1 MNPSTSFTTLASLS
15 QLPEASIAVCAH
27 DAGAAS
33 HIAAWMSPISSKLRL
48 CISGPAKVL
57 FSKRLD
63 KNCRQFLELDEALN
77 GAKVLISGTGWESDL
92 EHNAR
97 VMASNRGIPTIAVL
111 DHWVNYRE
119 RFWRK
124 GQEHLPD
131 VIWVSDTEA
140 RLLAQKCFEKT
151 PIVELPNYWL
161 KELVDDVKKFRL
173 VHNIE
178 PRRPGL
184 RLLYLLEPIRTNST
198 KDVRGQNETSEI
210 KILRYWLKQ
219 LDMLIKL
226 GWISEQYKSL
236 ELILRL
242 HPSEPKDKYDKFIAE
257 ASKSWFI
264 ELDRD
269 PLSESLAKADI
280 VFGYETQALVAAL
293 ACDLPSFSTIPPWR
307 RPCRLPHNSLRH
319 LSQIQR
325 K

>member
-1 MNPSTSFTTLASLS
+1 M
-15 QLPEASIAVCAH
+15 
-27 DAGAAS
+27 
-33 HIAAWMSPISSKLRL
+33 
-48 CISGPAKVL
+48 
-57 FSKRLD
+57 
-63 KNCRQFLELDEALN
+63 
-77 GAKVLISGTGWESDL
+77 
-92 EHNAR
+92 
-97 VMASNRGIPTIAVL
+97 
-111 DHWVNYRE
+111 
-119 RFWRK
+119 
-124 GQEHLPD
+124 
-131 VIWVSDTEA
+131 
-140 RLLAQKCFEKT
+140 
-151 PIVELPNYWL
+151 
-161 KELVDDVKKFRL
+161 
-173 VHNIE
+173 
-178 PRRPGL
+178 
-184 RLLYLLEPIRTNST
+184 
-198 KDVRGQNETSEI
+198 RGQNEPSEI

-257 ASKSWFI
+257 ASKSWFV

-280 VFGYETQALVAAL
+280 AFGYETQALVAAL